1 MLNLSHIPCGGA
13 WTIFNL
19 MTRALLDNFD
29 IDDKSSTITLPRTVC
44 DELLGPMVFNTVDS
58 RARELGGNP

>member
-1 MLNLSHIPCGGA
+1 
-13 WTIFNL
+13 

-29 IDDKSSTITLPRTVC
+29 IDDKSSTIVLPRTVC

-58 RARELGGNP
+58 RAKELGGNP

>member
-1 MLNLSHIPCGGA
+1 M

-29 IDDKSSTITLPRTVC
+29 INNKSSTIALPRTVC

-58 RARELGGNP
+58 RAKELGGNP

>member
-1 MLNLSHIPCGGA
+1 MLNLNHIPSGGT

-29 IDDKSSTITLPRTVC
+29 IDDKSSTIALPRTVC

-58 RARELGGNP
+58 RAKELGGNS